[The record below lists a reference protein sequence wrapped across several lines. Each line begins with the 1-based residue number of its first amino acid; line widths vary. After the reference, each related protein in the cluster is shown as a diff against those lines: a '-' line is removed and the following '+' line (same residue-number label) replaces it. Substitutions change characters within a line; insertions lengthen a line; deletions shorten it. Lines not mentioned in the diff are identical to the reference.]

1 MEQLLVWVKKLAVF
15 MILCSYMEHLLPAQY
30 KRYFHMCTGLILILM
45 ITSPLRQVLQG
56 NIGSEVSCL
65 LENLRTGSQVY
76 QMKGEDGKRYQ
87 AYYMKQYKAAM
98 TDQIRN
104 LADMSGLRAEEIR
117 LSVNEDV
124 SSDSYGCPTEVSMH
138 VLSEDGMEA
147 DNGSKKQ
154 FRQLLSQQ
162 LGMAES
168 QIHFGYSG
176 EGGRRKW
183 QISKHSGSSLK
194 EGKTAAK
201 GKKTGLCFWHLWGC

>member
-1 MEQLLVWVKKLAVF
+1 
-15 MILCSYMEHLLPAQY
+15 
-30 KRYFHMCTGLILILM
+30 
-45 ITSPLRQVLQG
+45 
-56 NIGSEVSCL
+56 
-65 LENLRTGSQVY
+65 
-76 QMKGEDGKRYQ
+76 MKGEDGKRYQ

-98 TDQIRN
+98 TEQIRN

-138 VLSEDGMEA
+138 VMSEDGMEA

-176 EGGRRKW
+176 
-183 QISKHSGSSLK
+183 
-194 EGKTAAK
+194 
-201 GKKTGLCFWHLWGC
+201 

>member
-15 MILCSYMEHLLPAQY
+15 MILCSYMEHLLPAQS

-87 AYYMKQYKAAM
+87 TYYMKQYKAAM
-98 TDQIRN
+98 TEQIRN
-104 LADMSGLRAEEIR
+104 LADMSGLRAEKIR

-176 EGGRRKW
+176 
-183 QISKHSGSSLK
+183 
-194 EGKTAAK
+194 
-201 GKKTGLCFWHLWGC
+201 

>member
-1 MEQLLVWVKKLAVF
+1 
-15 MILCSYMEHLLPAQY
+15 
-30 KRYFHMCTGLILILM
+30 
-45 ITSPLRQVLQG
+45 
-56 NIGSEVSCL
+56 
-65 LENLRTGSQVY
+65 
-76 QMKGEDGKRYQ
+76 
-87 AYYMKQYKAAM
+87 MKQYKAAM
-98 TDQIRN
+98 TEQIRN
-104 LADMSGLRAEEIR
+104 LADMSGLRAEKIR

-176 EGGRRKW
+176 
-183 QISKHSGSSLK
+183 
-194 EGKTAAK
+194 
-201 GKKTGLCFWHLWGC
+201 

>member
-1 MEQLLVWVKKLAVF
+1 
-15 MILCSYMEHLLPAQY
+15 
-30 KRYFHMCTGLILILM
+30 
-45 ITSPLRQVLQG
+45 
-56 NIGSEVSCL
+56 
-65 LENLRTGSQVY
+65 
-76 QMKGEDGKRYQ
+76 
-87 AYYMKQYKAAM
+87 MKQYKAAM
-98 TDQIRN
+98 TEQIRN

-168 QIHFGYSG
+168 QIDLVIR
-176 EGGRRKW
+176 GREADENGRF
-183 QISKHSGSSLK
+183 QSIL
-194 EGKTAAK
+194 AAV
-201 GKKTGLCFWHLWGC
+201 

>member
-56 NIGSEVSCL
+56 NI
-65 LENLRTGSQVY
+65 
-76 QMKGEDGKRYQ
+76 DGKRYQ

-98 TDQIRN
+98 TEQIKN

-176 EGGRRKW
+176 
-183 QISKHSGSSLK
+183 
-194 EGKTAAK
+194 
-201 GKKTGLCFWHLWGC
+201 